1 MTIKRAVIKVC
12 EEMMKC
18 FTIFKDKSSKSRG
31 GRSAPELRNTTKSD
45 NSAAA
50 SRPTRS
56 TGSTT
61 DAAAATTS
69 LPRSIPEMYREKEQN
84 LTVFSLSELREATN
98 NFNRMLKLG
107 EGGFGSVYKGKIRLP
122 NGQGD
127 QIPVA
132 IKKLNTAG
140 LQVLPSSSSS
150 SSFILFIFYGQEFH
164 LLDNKNLRKKLNFA
178 QYDCIN
184 RKRVLL

>member
-1 MTIKRAVIKVC
+1 MTIKSVVIKVR

-31 GRSAPELRNTTKSD
+31 RRSAPELRNTTKSD
-45 NSAAA
+45 NSALA

-61 DAAAATTS
+61 EAAAGVVSAS
-69 LPRSIPEMYREKEQN
+69 LPRSIPEMYREKEHN

-122 NGQGD
+122 NTHGD
-127 QIPVA
+127 KIVVA

-150 SSFILFIFYGQEFH
+150 LFKLIHILWSRIPSFG
-164 LLDNKNLRKKLNFA
+164 
-178 QYDCIN
+178 
-184 RKRVLL
+184 